1 MYSLYGEK
9 TFDELWGYIEN
20 VDVFWAITSW
30 VLGYAAIV
38 SRGLRWKF
46 LLRPLNH
53 EPKTLNSI
61 AAVSFSYLAN
71 SLVPRSGE
79 VARCAAMNKT
89 DKIPVDHLLGTVITE
104 RVIDFIMLL
113 LFIMIALIGNT
124 EEFMKAIEGL
134 YTRSKDLEIA
144 MIWVALGLIVVAAGI
159 VTLILLRK
167 RILKIG
173 LVQKK
178 VVPFLSGLKEG
189 LKSVL
194 GMKQKGR
201 FIAHTLFIWVCY
213 YLMAYVVFLGSP
225 MLEDTPALTVLVIM
239 IAGGLG
245 MIFPAPNGTGSYQW
259 ATKIAFVFVGL
270 SEAIGISYGFAVWFI
285 QGSMIISTGLIGF
298 GWISFIKLRKG
309 IAR

>member
-1 MYSLYGEK
+1 MYYLYGDK
-9 TFDELWGYIEN
+9 TSDELWGYIEN
-20 VDVFWAITSW
+20 VDLFWAVASW
-30 VLGYAAIV
+30 LLGYAAIV
-38 SRGLRWKF
+38 SRGLRWKS

-79 VARCAAMNKT
+79 VARCAAMNQT

-104 RVIDFIMLL
+104 RVVDFIMLF
-113 LFIMIALIGNT
+113 LFMAIALIGNT
-124 EEFMKAIEGL
+124 GEFMKVIEGTEL
-134 YTRSKDLEIA
+134 PENA
-144 MIWVALGLIVVAAGI
+144 MIWVALGLIVVAASI

-201 FIAHTLFIWVCY
+201 FIAHTLFIWACY

-239 IAGGLG
+239 IAGGWG
-245 MIFPAPNGTGSYQW
+245 MIFPAPNGTGSYQY
-259 ATKIAFVFVGL
+259 ATMLAFGFLGL
-270 SEAIGISYGFAVWFI
+270 SAELGNSYAFAVWAI